1 MVDMDEGKRA
11 RYAMRTMEMPAS
23 VDASELAMRF
33 ADLGM
38 KHTSLGHAPGRRVLI
53 VEGQARSRDFFHRAV
68 RDMSFVPT
76 SVASAEVALKRL
88 MQYEFDII
96 VFGVELPG
104 MSGLEMLEN
113 LRREGSDIQA
123 IVISNSGDLET
134 ARRAIHLDV
143 VDYLTKPCTM
153 GNLERALE
161 RARSRCRRGNLP
173 DLSAAS
179 QPEIRVPQTA
189 SSTDAPR
196 SLEELEQQH
205 ILAVL
210 NKNGGKRNA
219 TAAELGISLRKLYY
233 RLGQYQKRGLLP

>member
-1 MVDMDEGKRA
+1 
-11 RYAMRTMEMPAS
+11 MRTMEMPTE
-23 VDASELAMRF
+23 VDATDLSIRF
-33 ADLGM
+33 ADMGM
-38 KHTSLGHAPGRRVLI
+38 KSSALRHAPGRRVLI
-53 VEGQARSRDFFHRAV
+53 VEGQARSRDVLHRAV
-68 RDMSFVPT
+68 RDMGFIPT
-76 SVASAEVALKRL
+76 ATSSAELAIKRL
-88 MQYEFDII
+88 AQQEFDIV

-104 MSGLEMLEN
+104 ISGLEMLEN

-123 IVISNSGDLET
+123 IVLTNSGDLET

-161 RARSRCRRGNLP
+161 RARGRCRRGNLP
-173 DLSAAS
+173 DLSSAA
-179 QPEIRVPQTA
+179 QAEIRTMAPA
-189 SSTDAPR
+189 SPPGSPR

-210 NKNGGKRNA
+210 NKNAGKRNA

-233 RLGQYQKRGLLP
+233 RLGQYQKRGLIP